1 MIVDDV
7 KESIRAFVLTSALP
21 GESPDNVRDDTRLM
35 SSGILDSL
43 GALSLFSYLEEQ
55 FGVEI
60 SERERGVDCCDR
72 IDDICRLVLRKLAS
86 SAVSAV

>member
-7 KESIRAFVLTSALP
+7 KESIRAFVLTTALP
-21 GESPDNVRDDTRLM
+21 GESPDNIRDDTRLM

-43 GALSLFSYLEEQ
+43 GALSLFSYLEDQ

-72 IDDICRLVLRKLAS
+72 IADLCLLVQRKLAS
-86 SAVSAV
+86 AAVSTR